1 MPQPYKPQD
10 SWVEKAR
17 QAGFRARSV
26 YKLAELDK
34 KYRLLK
40 PGRLVLDLGAA
51 PGGWLQYIAQKIGE
65 QGRALGIDLKEI
77 AFVADNVLTR
87 VGDISDRAWLE
98 GELAQLNWDK
108 FDLIVSDA
116 MPNTTGV
123 KEVDSGKSLEL
134 SRLVFQ
140 LAKDKL
146 KPKGSL
152 VMKVFEG
159 EDLKDFLTELK
170 NHFALVAK
178 ERVQPTRSRSRE
190 LYLVCR

>member
-1 MPQPYKPQD
+1 MKTIEFMPQPYKPQD

-123 KEVDSGKSLEL
+123 KEVDSGKSLVL

-146 KPKGSL
+146 
-152 VMKVFEG
+152 
-159 EDLKDFLTELK
+159 
-170 NHFALVAK
+170 
-178 ERVQPTRSRSRE
+178 
-190 LYLVCR
+190 